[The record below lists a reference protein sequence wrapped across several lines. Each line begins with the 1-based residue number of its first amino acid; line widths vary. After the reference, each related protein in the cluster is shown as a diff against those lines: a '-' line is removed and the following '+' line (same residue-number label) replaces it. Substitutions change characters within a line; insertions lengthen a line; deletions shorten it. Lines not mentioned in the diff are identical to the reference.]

1 MRAMTEAGLEKYLA
15 RECKKHEI
23 ANYKF
28 SSPSRRGVPD
38 QILIYKCRVIFVELK
53 SPAKTG
59 ALSQLQIYELV
70 NLEMQGAEIYV
81 IDEYEQVD
89 ELINHIG
96 SHTRPASGDRQD
108 LRLRPY
114 VFNRKDGRGQD
125 CVHADS
131 VQGATG
137 RKGTLSLVGDR
148 TPKSL

>member
-38 QILIYKCRVIFVELK
+38 QILLYKSRVIFVELK

-59 ALSQLQIYELV
+59 TLSQLQIYELV
-70 NLEMQGAEIYV
+70 KLDFQGAEVYV
-81 IDEYEQVD
+81 IDEYEQID

-96 SHTRPASGDRQD
+96 SHTRPTSGDRQD

-125 CVHADS
+125 CVHVDS
-131 VQGATG
+131 VLRVVE
-137 RKGTLSLVGDR
+137 RKDHLSPVGDSP
-148 TPKSL
+148 PKSL